1 MISCTSLSPPVKN
14 KRYRTKHHYIFI
26 NRCFKTKAML
36 YKFLI
41 TQTFCFFCTLIY
53 AQDLRPALNF
63 STAQKITEGC
73 IVFADSGNLK
83 MAIAVFDA
91 HAQLISFAR
100 MDGASVGSAKVAQW
114 KGLSASTY
122 QFSTEQTGKW
132 NVPTAPDISNAVGGL
147 PIFTKEGHIIG
158 AVGVSGSA
166 ASIDAKCAETGIR
179 AAGLFSSFKKE

>member
-1 MISCTSLSPPVKN
+1 
-14 KRYRTKHHYIFI
+14 
-26 NRCFKTKAML
+26 ML
-36 YKFLI
+36 YRCLIAPAFYFLCII
-41 TQTFCFFCTLIY
+41 TH
-53 AQDLRPALNF
+53 AQDLKPALNF
-63 STAQKITEGC
+63 STAQKVTAGC
-73 IVFADSGNLK
+73 IAFADSGQLK
-83 MAIAVFDA
+83 MAIAVYDA

-100 MDGASVGSAKVAQW
+100 MDGSSVGSAKVAQW

-147 PIFTKEGHIIG
+147 PIFTKEGDIIG

-166 ASIDAKCAETGIR
+166 ASVDAKCAEAGIR